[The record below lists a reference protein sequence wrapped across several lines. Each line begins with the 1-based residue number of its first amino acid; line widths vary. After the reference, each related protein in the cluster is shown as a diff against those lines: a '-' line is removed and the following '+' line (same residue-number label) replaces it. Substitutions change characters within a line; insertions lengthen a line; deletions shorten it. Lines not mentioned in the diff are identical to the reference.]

1 MGRGGAGMRNIGL
14 LGYDMKMLFSG
25 TGGGIKFG
33 GGGSLLG
40 GIYPSGDWIRK
51 FPDSGSAIPP

>member
-1 MGRGGAGMRNIGL
+1 MRNIGL